1 MSNGV
6 GAPDITGALAN
17 LQDRTFDFIINPY
30 DDTTSLNVMKEFLS
44 DTGGR
49 WAWDKQLYGHSF
61 GTTTGTYAQLGTK
74 GELRN
79 NQHETLLGVNKS
91 PSPSRAWSAA
101 YTGAAAVSLRND
113 PGRPLQSLAVQG
125 CLRQNCRIALS

>member
-1 MSNGV
+1 
-6 GAPDITGALAN
+6 
-17 LQDRTFDFIINPY
+17 
-30 DDTTSLNVMKEFLS
+30 MKEFLS

-91 PSPSRAWSAA
+91 PSLPGHGLQLTPAQ
-101 YTGAAAVSLRND
+101 LR
-113 PGRPLQSLAVQG
+113 
-125 CLRQNCRIALS
+125 